1 MFLYSGKLA
10 HLMNVEIY
18 KTTLFCRSKCIYQ
31 FAIASSAVR
40 QRRNYILL
48 PCGFIY
54 FSIFSFFFWDL
65 LVSMDSQVPRPAL
78 NNLAP
83 STPELLAFWVGNLLS
98 AKFQEF

>member
-1 MFLYSGKLA
+1 MYRYIQLLFFAAVNVFINLQLQVAQSDKGEISG
-10 HLMNVEIY
+10 
-18 KTTLFCRSKCIYQ
+18 
-31 FAIASSAVR
+31 
-40 QRRNYILL
+40 NYILL

-54 FSIFSFFFWDL
+54 FSIFSFFFFWDL